1 MVKEKNWI
9 RRYLPMIVAV
19 LISVAGLAVRIP
31 LRDFVSGDSRD
42 FLLPWYDRILKN
54 GMSQQVGNYNLV
66 YQLLIFLMTKI
77 PLKPLY
83 AYKALSVLFDYA
95 LAASVGVLTCSLAEK
110 SGKWKGILAY
120 GLVLLSPI
128 VTLNSG
134 AWAQCDSIYTC
145 FAVLA
150 LLALIRKRELLAVV
164 LMGVSFSFK
173 LQAVFLLP
181 LYLFVF
187 FYRRNKTALFKI
199 VVIPVVMVLMGL
211 PMVFYGRDIMD
222 IFSIYAGQ
230 TTISSYMSMNYP
242 SVWLFTDNSGNA
254 EIYAWLK
261 WLAIGVTVAAL
272 GIQML
277 WWIFKKVKPR
287 GANLLCMSFMLS
299 YLCVFFL
306 PSMHERYGYVYEILA
321 LVLAVL
327 YPKTG
332 VLCVGLTTVTF
343 CTYFR
348 YLRETNV
355 PDLKLLTVFNLVILA
370 ACLVTVNRQILKN
383 SGKSGK

>member
-1 MVKEKNWI
+1 MVTEKNRI
-9 RRYLPMIVAV
+9 NRYLPLIAV
-19 LISVAGLAVRIP
+19 VLLSVAGLVVRIP
-31 LRDFVSGDSRD
+31 LRDFLSGDSRV
-42 FLLPWYDRILKN
+42 FLLPWYDRILNN
-54 GMSQQVGNYNLV
+54 GMSRQVGNYNLV
-66 YQLLIFLMTKI
+66 YQLLIFLMTRV

-95 LAASVGVLTCSLAEK
+95 LAASAGVLTGILAEK
-110 SGKWKGILAY
+110 SRKWKGILAY

-128 VTLNSG
+128 VVLNSA
-134 AWAQCDSIYTC
+134 AWAQCDSIYAC

-150 LLALIRKRELLAVV
+150 LIALIRKRELLAVV

-187 FYRRNKTALFKI
+187 FYRRKKTALVKI
-199 VVIPVVMVLMGL
+199 IVIPVVMVLMGL
-211 PMVFYGRDIMD
+211 PMVFFGRNIMD
-222 IFSIYAGQ
+222 IFSIYADQ
-230 TTISSYMSMNYP
+230 TTISSYMTMNYP
-242 SVWLFTDNSGNA
+242 SIWLFTDNSGNP
-254 EIYAWLK
+254 ETYTWLK

-277 WWIFKKVKPR
+277 WWIAGKAKPR
-287 GANLLCMSFMLS
+287 GTNLLCMAFILS

-306 PSMHERYGYVYEILA
+306 PSMHERYGYIYEILA

-327 YPKTG
+327 YPKTA
-332 VLCVGLTTVTF
+332 VLCAGLTAVT
-343 CTYFR
+343 CGTYFR

-355 PDLKLLTVFNLVILA
+355 PELKLLAICNLAFLIA
-370 ACLVTVNRQILKN
+370 YLVTLNRRICKN
-383 SGKSGK
+383 SGKG